1 MYTLYSNT
9 DKNNYTEGMA
19 MKKALLICSIFTVIM
34 IVGLVGCREK
44 NNHIEAS
51 DAVAELRNAEMQLAG
66 ELYEKE
72 TILAFQGNSG
82 ALDDLDCSNFA
93 EKMKE
98 YDDVLKYSNLH
109 IWMMLEGMADG
120 IDSYDKETMT
130 ISDEDY
136 ETLTKRFYKLDKEE
150 QSKVL
155 RHMFLDT
162 GTFENRTVALDFDY
176 VPTGE
181 VTENGVDIT
190 KYQVTNE
197 REISV
202 RIYAN
207 NPLEIETKE

>member
-1 MYTLYSNT
+1 
-9 DKNNYTEGMA
+9 
-19 MKKALLICSIFTVIM
+19 MKKTMLICTMLIATM
-34 IVGLVGCREK
+34 LVGLAGCGK
-44 NNHIEAS
+44 NDGAKSSEATSAIE
-51 DAVAELRNAEMQLAG
+51 ELRDAEMQLAG
-66 ELYEKE
+66 ELYKNE

-82 ALDDLDCSNFA
+82 ALNSLDCSGYA
-93 EKMKE
+93 EKMEE
-98 YDDVLKYSNLH
+98 YDDVLKYTNLFE
-109 IWMMLEGMADG
+109 WMVSENLVDD
-120 IDSYDKETMT
+120 IDSYDKDSMT

-136 ETLTKRFYKLDKEE
+136 EAVIKSFYQLDKEN

-162 GTFENRTVALDFDY
+162 GANETRTVDFDY

-181 VTENGVDIT
+181 VTEDGLDIT

-207 NPLEIETKE
+207 NPLEIEVKE

>member
-1 MYTLYSNT
+1 
-9 DKNNYTEGMA
+9 

-109 IWMMLEGMADG
+109 IWMILEGMADG

-136 ETLTKRFYKLDKEE
+136 ETLTKRFYKLGKED